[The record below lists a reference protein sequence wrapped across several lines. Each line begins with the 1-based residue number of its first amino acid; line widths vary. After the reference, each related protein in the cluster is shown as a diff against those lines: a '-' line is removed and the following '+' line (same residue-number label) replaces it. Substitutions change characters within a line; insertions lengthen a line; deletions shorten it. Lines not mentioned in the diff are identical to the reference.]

1 MTVVNANIFSVDV
14 EDYFHASA
22 LADGVKAAGL
32 HTLEHRVCANTNRIL
47 EILDDTQVSGTF
59 FVLGWV
65 AERYPEL
72 VKKIQSAG
80 HEIACHGYS
89 HSVIYEQ
96 SPEEFRAETLKAK
109 KLLED
114 ITGEPVLGYRAA
126 SFSITNESL
135 WALDIL
141 KDAGFE
147 YDSSIFPVHHDRYGI
162 PDANP
167 VPHEL
172 TLKDGRSIL
181 EVPMT
186 VARYGG
192 FNMPISGGGYFRL
205 YPYWLSRMAARG
217 ANSEGRPW
225 VFYVHPWE
233 VDPGQPALDVKPLS
247 RFRHY
252 NNLHKTESRLRKMLA
267 DFEFTSM
274 KSYLSEAGLL
284 PHITPCDYSHAEK
297 IVNQR

>member
-1 MTVVNANIFSVDV
+1 MFSVDV

-32 HTLEHRVCANTNRIL
+32 HTLEHRVCDNTRTIL
-47 EILDDTQVSGTF
+47 NVLAETGVTGTF

-72 VKKIQSAG
+72 VREIQEAG

-96 SPEEFRAETLKAK
+96 SQDEFRAETLKAK

-114 ITGEPVLGYRAA
+114 ITGEPVLGYRGA
-126 SFSITNESL
+126 SFSITDKSL
-135 WALDIL
+135 WALDVL
-141 KDAGFE
+141 EEAGFA

-167 VPHEL
+167 VPHRL
-172 TLKDGRSIL
+172 PLSDGRSIV

-192 FNMPISGGGYFRL
+192 MNMPISGGGYFRL
-205 YPYWLSRMAARG
+205 YPYWFSRMAARG
-217 ANSEGRPW
+217 ANAEGRPW

-233 VDPGQPALDVKPLS
+233 VDPGQPRLDVKPLS

-252 NNLHKTESRLRKMLA
+252 NNLHKTESRLRQMLA
-267 DFEFTSM
+267 DFQFTSM
-274 KSYLSEAGLL
+274 RSYLVDAGLL
-284 PHITPCDYSHAEK
+284 RLTGPCDYSHVDRVA
-297 IVNQR
+297 NQR

>member
-1 MTVVNANIFSVDV
+1 MSSATTNIFSVDV

-22 LADGVKAAGL
+22 LADGVKAAGA
-32 HTLEHRVCANTNRIL
+32 HTLEHRVCANTRRIL
-47 EILDDTQVSGTF
+47 KVLDDAGVTGTF

-72 VKKIQSAG
+72 VKEIQVAG
-80 HEIACHGYS
+80 HEVACHGYS
-89 HSVIYEQ
+89 HAIIYEQ
-96 SPEEFRAETLKAK
+96 SPDEFRTETLKAK
-109 KLLED
+109 SLLED

-126 SFSITNESL
+126 SFSITDRSL
-135 WALDIL
+135 WALEIL
-141 KDAGFE
+141 KDAGFA

-172 TLKDGRSIL
+172 PLKDGRSIL

-186 VARYGG
+186 IARYGG

-217 ANSEGRPW
+217 ANAQGRP
-225 VFYVHPWE
+225 
-233 VDPGQPALDVKPLS
+233 
-247 RFRHY
+247 
-252 NNLHKTESRLRKMLA
+252 
-267 DFEFTSM
+267 
-274 KSYLSEAGLL
+274 
-284 PHITPCDYSHAEK
+284 
-297 IVNQR
+297 

>member
-1 MTVVNANIFSVDV
+1 MTAVSANIFSVDV

-22 LADGVKAAGL
+22 LKDGVKAVGL

-47 EILDDTQVSGTF
+47 GILDDTQVSGTF

-72 VKKIQSAG
+72 VKEIQSAG

-96 SPEEFRAETLKAK
+96 SPDEFRAETLKAK

-126 SFSITNESL
+126 SFSITNRSL

-172 TLKDGRSIL
+172 ALEDGRSIL

-186 VARYGG
+186 VARYVG

-205 YPYWLSRMAARG
+205 YPYWLSKMAARG

-274 KSYLSEAGLL
+274 KSYLFEAGLL
-284 PHITPCDYSHAEK
+284 PHITPCDHSHAEQF
-297 IVNQR
+297 VNQR